1 MRVAILASTVL
12 LSGCALTA
20 TSTPAPVVESAAVE
34 TVAPQPA
41 ASPAAVPQ
49 PAVPADAQRV
59 EVVWISDGDTFG
71 ARAVRRG
78 VLPRDVNETVRLLE
92 IDTPESKAPGRPVE
106 CFAERA
112 TRALERMLPR
122 GSTAWVQGDQEL
134 RDRYGRA
141 LLYVWNDHG
150 VFVNERMVRR
160 GFARAVL
167 FRPND
172 RYIDRMRSAEDAAR
186 KAGRGLWSAC

>member
-1 MRVAILASTVL
+1 VSPGDRA
-12 LSGCALTA
+12 
-20 TSTPAPVVESAAVE
+20 
-34 TVAPQPA
+34 A
-41 ASPAAVPQ
+41 ASAPL
-49 PAVPADAQRV
+49 AVPAGAQRV

-78 VLPRDVNETVRLLE
+78 VLPEGVDETVRLLE
-92 IDTPESKAPGRPVE
+92 VDTPESKAPGRPVE

-122 GSTAWVQGDQEL
+122 GSTAWVQADREL

-141 LLYVWNDHG
+141 LLYVWNDAG
-150 VFVNERMVRR
+150 VFVNERLVRR

-167 FRPND
+167 FEPND
-172 RYIDRMRSAEDAAR
+172 RHIERLRVAEGQAR
-186 KAGRGLWSAC
+186 RAGRGLWSAC